1 MRMFQDVI
9 LILYKLIHYA
19 LKRAKDLQSTYF
31 LKPNLPEVW
40 VIFVLSLH
48 RMLCV
53 FTMRVITNYFRT
65 N

>member
-9 LILYKLIHYA
+9 LIPYKLIHYA
-19 LKRAKDLQSTYF
+19 IKQAKDLQSTYT

-40 VIFVLSLH
+40 VIFVFSLH
-48 RMLCV
+48 QMLCV
-53 FTMRVITNYFRT
+53 VTMRVITNYFRT